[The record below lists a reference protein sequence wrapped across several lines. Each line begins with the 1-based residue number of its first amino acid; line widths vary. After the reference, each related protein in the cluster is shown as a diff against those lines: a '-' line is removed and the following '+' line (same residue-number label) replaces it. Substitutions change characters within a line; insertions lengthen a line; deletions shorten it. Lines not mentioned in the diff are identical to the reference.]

1 MVNKIFFFWV
11 TLTVLGLGACMPGC
25 APATTPLPT
34 QMPTAV
40 VPTPFVI
47 PTDTATL
54 DNTPPASP
62 TPILQTTVIT
72 PSTSTMMPTATP
84 PPTAVISPSPVI
96 MITANT
102 ESSPT
107 PSPLPPATPLS
118 DSYSDGLAEVIGFSA
133 GERPL
138 TKYQFGSGPNQIVL
152 VGGMHGGYEWNTI
165 VLAYQMIDYFT
176 QNLDKIPEEVT
187 LHIIPSANPDG
198 QFETVG
204 KNGRF
209 TAADIDPLSDNSSG
223 RFNDNGVDLNRNWDC
238 RWQPT
243 AVWRSQTVSAGEYP
257 FSEPETALLR
267 DFFLNLQPTA
277 VILWHSA
284 ANGAFAAGCPTLY
297 PPAYALAQLYGSVAG
312 YPIYETFDSYQV
324 TGDAS
329 DWLAQQGIPAIT
341 IELET
346 HETLDWEKNLAG
358 VTAVLNS
365 P

>member
-1 MVNKIFFFWV
+1 M
-11 TLTVLGLGACMPGC
+11 VLGLGAC
-25 APATTPLPT
+25 APAKVAMPT
-34 QMPTAV
+34 QMPTAAML
-40 VPTPFVI
+40 TPIVI
-47 PTDTATL
+47 PTDTAAPGTIPAASLTPVLQPTIITL
-54 DNTPPASP
+54 P
-62 TPILQTTVIT
+62 TKTVL
-72 PSTSTMMPTATP
+72 PTATTP
-84 PPTAVISPSPVI
+84 ATMPPTAVITPSPVI
-96 MITANT
+96 MVTADT
-102 ESSPT
+102 
-107 PSPLPPATPLS
+107 
-118 DSYSDGLAEVIGFSA
+118 DGLAEVMGFSA
-133 GERPL
+133 GRRPL

-152 VGGMHGGYEWNTI
+152 VGGMHGGYEWNSI

-176 QNLDKIPEEVT
+176 QNPDEIPEGVT

-209 TAADIDPLSDNSSG
+209 SAEDIDPLADNLSG
-223 RFNDNGVDLNRNWDC
+223 RLNSNGVDLNRNWDC

-243 AVWRSQTVSAGEYP
+243 AVWRSQSVSAGAYP

-284 ANGAFAAGCPTLY
+284 ANGAFGAGCPDIY
-297 PPAYALAQLYGSVAG
+297 PPAYALAQLYGSAAG
-312 YPIYETFDSYQV
+312 YPIYESFDSYEI

-329 DWLAQQGIPAIT
+329 DWLAQQGVAAIT
-341 IELET
+341 IELAT
-346 HETLDWEKNLAG
+346 HETLEWEMNLAG